1 MNPVTASLYCPNPAC
16 QALNSEN
23 QNFCQQCRSPLPKR
37 YLWVV
42 GAGIEAAQPGEL
54 LGDRYWVKSQRVVLD
69 TKPGLLPEMPTEIS
83 AAIAPY
89 LRLFGEPLHIPQL
102 YGHVET
108 ATGAYLLLLEQAPI
122 DLHRLGAASGA
133 IADPLYPALLDA
145 WKTAPALRQ
154 LNWLWQIA
162 HLWQPLSQEGVASS
176 LLDLSLLRVEGPLV
190 RLLELRFDSAGINLA
205 QLGQLWSQWVP
216 SAQPE
221 IAQFFAA
228 LCQQLIRGQVRNA
241 EQLVTYLDRALLVV
255 GRSQSRL
262 LQIATRSDQGPSRQ
276 RNEDA
281 CYPVSGTTFSVH
293 PHPAEA
299 QKTLAI
305 VCDGIGGHEGGDV
318 ASHLAIETIS
328 QRLQTLLQEV
338 ILPQPPTLMVELEN
352 AVCIAND
359 AICQRNDQER
369 RLDRQRMGT
378 TVVMTLVNNH
388 EIYVTHI
395 GDSRVYW
402 INRTGCYQI
411 TVDDDVASR
420 EVRLGYTLYR
430 DALQQPIAGSLVQA
444 LGMSNSNSLHPTVQ
458 RLILD
463 EDGVFLLCS
472 DGLSE
477 NDRVEEYW
485 QTEILPLLEGKTDA
499 NSVAQRLVEIA
510 NTRNGHD
517 NATVAVVH
525 CQITEQAASGEV
537 PVSLLEDA
545 NPEEPLARDTV
556 NVGAIAPPSHA
567 VNPAITT
574 QKTQLIRPP
583 RRSSSLPSLLL
594 GILVLL
600 GLGGVLA
607 YLLLP
612 SFSSQ
617 VDQWIGVT
625 PQPEP
630 TAAPPLRSPTPSPT
644 VAVSPAALTTG
655 TLVQVRSNPEATT
668 PGELQSPFVALWSQP
683 GYGTTAQGTPAS
695 PAIASQQV
703 PAGGLLQ
710 VVSKQVNPTQ
720 GSWLRL
726 KVCSLPSREPENTTT
741 ASPETSATPSVSES
755 PAPEASPSS
764 TPNSPGSPPS
774 LQPGDS
780 GWIEESVLLPLITT
794 NPPVPP
800 DQAGA
805 CTPAT
810 ASEPAPSEETPGAS
824 TTPQTQN

>member
-1 MNPVTASLYCPNPAC
+1 MNPVMASLYCPNPAC
-16 QALNSEN
+16 QTLNSETH
-23 QNFCQQCRSPLPKR
+23 NFCQQCRSPLPKR

-42 GAGIEAAQPGEL
+42 GAGTEAAQPGEL
-54 LGDRYWVKSQRVVLD
+54 LGDRYLVKSQRVVLD
-69 TKPGLLPEMPTEIS
+69 TKPGLLPDMPTEIS

-89 LRLFGEPLHIPQL
+89 LRLFGEPLHIPQI
-102 YGHVET
+102 YGHVEA
-108 ATGAYLLLLEQAPI
+108 ATGAYLLLLEQAPLN
-122 DLHRLGAASGA
+122 LHRLSATSGA
-133 IADPLYPALLDA
+133 IADPLYPALLEA

-162 HLWQPLSQEGVASS
+162 HLWQPLSQEGVAAS
-176 LLDLSLLRVEGPLV
+176 LLDPSLLRVEGPLV
-190 RLLELRFDSAGINLA
+190 RLLELRFDSASVNLA

-216 SAQPE
+216 LAQPE
-221 IAQFFAA
+221 IDQFFAA
-228 LCQQLIRGQVRNA
+228 LCQQLVRGEIRNA

-328 QRLQTLLQEV
+328 QRLQTLFQEV
-338 ILPQPPTLMVELEN
+338 ILPPPPTLMVELEN

-378 TVVMTLVNNH
+378 TVVMTLVNDH

-463 EDGVFLLCS
+463 EDSVFLLCS

-485 QTEILPLLEGKTDA
+485 QTEILPLIEGKTDA
-499 NSVAQRLVEIA
+499 NAVAQRLVEIA

-525 CQITEQAASGEV
+525 CQITAQAASGEV

-545 NPEEPLARDTV
+545 DAGEPLAAGDTV
-556 NVGAIAPPSHA
+556 NVGAIAPPAHA

-574 QKTQLIRPP
+574 QKTQLIPT
-583 RRSSSLPSLLL
+583 RRSSSLPALLL

-612 SFSSQ
+612 GFSSQ
-617 VDQWIGVT
+617 VDQWIGFAPRVDPVAT
-625 PQPEP
+625 
-630 TAAPPLRSPTPSPT
+630 PPLRSPTPSPT
-644 VAVSPAALTTG
+644 VAVAPTALTTG
-655 TLVQVRSNPEATT
+655 TLVQVRSNPEATA
-668 PGELQSPFVALWSQP
+668 PGELQSPFVTLWSQP

-703 PAGGLLQ
+703 PTGGLLQ
-710 VVSKQVNPTQ
+710 VVSRQVNPTQ

-726 KVCSLPSREPENTTT
+726 KVCSLPSSEPENTTT
-741 ASPETSATPSVSES
+741 ASSTPSATPSLNES
-755 PAPEASPSS
+755 PAPTVSPSP
-764 TPNSPGSPPS
+764 TPRTTSPRP

-780 GWIEESVLLPLITT
+780 GWIEESVLLPLITA
-794 NPPVPP
+794 NPTVSPAQV
-800 DQAGA
+800 GA

-810 ASEPAPSEETPGAS
+810 ATEPPASDETSGVS
-824 TTPQTQN
+824 TPPQTQN